1 MPDAYELN
9 RRDAE
14 RAHDNHA
21 AFVSKMNEA
30 ALETG
35 QLALRTTVFINGG
48 AAIAVLA
55 FLGAIAAK
63 DKIGIGQLSAM
74 AGAIVWFA
82 IGVAVGAVGLGCAY
96 LTTYF
101 NGRAAHSHELGF
113 EHPYVEPGPRTK
125 RMERITLTFHVGAVV
140 AAIGAVG
147 LFVWGM
153 IGVRAAVVLLGAS
166 G

>member
-35 QLALRTTVFINGG
+35 QLALRTTVFLTV
-48 AAIAVLA
+48 ADPIAVRSL
-55 FLGAIAAK
+55 LGTIAVNV
-63 DKIGIGQLSAM
+63 KIGIGQLSAM
-74 AGAIVWFA
+74 AGAIVLFA

-96 LTTYF
+96 LTLYD
-101 NGRAAHSHELGF
+101 NDRAAHSHELVF
-113 EHPYVEPGPRTK
+113 EPPYVEP
-125 RMERITLTFHVGAVV
+125 
-140 AAIGAVG
+140 
-147 LFVWGM
+147 
-153 IGVRAAVVLLGAS
+153 
-166 G
+166 